1 MPRSELPGGTR
12 GPVRLSLVL
21 PLLPESFLD
30 PGILARCRRVLESAG
45 FEIEIVLVGPA
56 TALDAISPGQPQPS
70 DMGEPVLIPCDVDDW
85 SELARAGMWS
95 STGDYLLVL
104 DVERHYSPDSLLSVL
119 GPVLAGRAELAVAV
133 PSRPGS
139 LEGLGLRPIRAALG
153 LVSRLMLGSSDVF
166 SGLFAVDRSL
176 WQRGGRLLVAS
187 GPSLVLELLLRRPN
201 GCADVAVAVGPEFR
215 SQGLQFM
222 DLRPLKHVLDG
233 RYGSWSRLIQFC
245 FVGASGM
252 VVDLSLY
259 ALFQWILSFTPIYTS
274 ASARSGF
281 SWHLAVAGALS
292 ISAALVWNFT
302 LNRRLTFNDARGGSW
317 IRQFLTYALGNALA
331 IALNFSVRLYLPTRV
346 AFFDRH
352 RLAAAVV
359 GIVGAT
365 GISFSMSRWIVFTR
379 RPVPAP
385 VRPIAEPA
393 HVNSPSVIA

>member
-139 LEGLGLRPIRAALG
+139 LEGLGLRPIRAAL
-153 LVSRLMLGSSDVF
+153 
-166 SGLFAVDRSL
+166 
-176 WQRGGRLLVAS
+176 
-187 GPSLVLELLLRRPN
+187 
-201 GCADVAVAVGPEFR
+201 
-215 SQGLQFM
+215 
-222 DLRPLKHVLDG
+222 
-233 RYGSWSRLIQFC
+233 
-245 FVGASGM
+245 
-252 VVDLSLY
+252 
-259 ALFQWILSFTPIYTS
+259 
-274 ASARSGF
+274 
-281 SWHLAVAGALS
+281 
-292 ISAALVWNFT
+292 
-302 LNRRLTFNDARGGSW
+302 
-317 IRQFLTYALGNALA
+317 
-331 IALNFSVRLYLPTRV
+331 
-346 AFFDRH
+346 
-352 RLAAAVV
+352 
-359 GIVGAT
+359 
-365 GISFSMSRWIVFTR
+365 
-379 RPVPAP
+379 
-385 VRPIAEPA
+385 
-393 HVNSPSVIA
+393 